1 MNSGLSE
8 IGKWLV
14 LAGLGLALAGG
25 LLWLS
30 GRFPNLGLGKL
41 PGDIA
46 IKRENFTF
54 YFPLGTGLL
63 LSAVLTLIIWLIRW
77 FTRR

>member
-30 GRFPNLGLGKL
+30 GRFPHLGLGKL

-46 IKRENFTF
+46 IKRDDFTF
-54 YFPLGTGLL
+54 YFPLGTCLFMSAVITL
-63 LSAVLTLIIWLIRW
+63 LSWLIRW
-77 FTRR
+77 LVRR